1 MQDSVT
7 FFFSHPSI
15 LHFLLTFFFFWFPLS
30 AENQA
35 WLLDGVLAGLLA
47 CQLDWYARCWRKLD
61 MNTNREWSCFHYYS
75 YCSCLRWLSDLYPF
89 AAVFLFFLSLFYTR
103 FNLFTLWRLSL
114 SHVLNNWCQSWTGPA
129 GHRYLHS
136 WEQVFVGVNQRTGPM
151 LW

>member
-15 LHFLLTFFFFWFPLS
+15 LHFLLTLFLIPPFGRKPSLVAWRRACWLACLPTGLICEMLTQAGHEHEPRMILFLLLLLLLLLSEVAFWFIS
-30 AENQA
+30 
-35 WLLDGVLAGLLA
+35 
-47 CQLDWYARCWRKLD
+47 
-61 MNTNREWSCFHYYS
+61 F
-75 YCSCLRWLSDLYPF
+75 CSCVSI
-89 AAVFLFFLSLFYTR
+89 FLSLFYTR

-129 GHRYLHS
+129 GHRYLHA
-136 WEQVFVGVNQRTGPM
+136 WEQVFIGVNQRTGPM